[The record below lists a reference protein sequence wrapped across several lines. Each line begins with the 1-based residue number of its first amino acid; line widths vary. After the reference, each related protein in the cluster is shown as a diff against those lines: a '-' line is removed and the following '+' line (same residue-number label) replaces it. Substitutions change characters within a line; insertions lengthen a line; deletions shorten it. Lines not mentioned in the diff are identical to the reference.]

1 MIYLHPRKE
10 ANIMSDKNIKKQHSA
25 QALNDDSLENV
36 AGGYLQAKVLHAS
49 ILIYAPSKSNKD
61 FAVYEL
67 F

>member
-1 MIYLHPRKE
+1 
-10 ANIMSDKNIKKQHSA
+10 MSDKNIKKQHSA

-49 ILIYAPSKSNKD
+49 TLIYAPSKSNKD